1 MLNGRQVRACVDCGW
16 NMTTEEISANALCD
30 LGLFRAFHRAAN
42 SGFASPDS
50 VSDLTTSSTSPS
62 SRWMSPLMFDPS
74 VDDSGDGARSWLSEH
89 KSELLAV
96 QDSPSLL
103 FVTTESAAA
112 GKSIKASLQS
122 RYPSLRVVSSEKGND
137 LSSAQFIHSADG
149 ESNSDSFK
157 LHRNNHLRH
166 QEKQEGARSDNSS
179 LNNRNSSVTSTSKR
193 LKPVLN
199 WWLLGEFEFIAGCG
213 TTFSITATA
222 RRSLLPSSFV
232 VHEHRPPPPSLW
244 RQPGEKDAQLHPA
257 DEVSADPAD
266 PAAAAAAA
274 AVTIGSEYDNHNK
287 GEAMAVG
294 SSGGETSG
302 EQGMAFQRPDGNIM
316 DFFLFLKHSITATAR
331 RWLLPSSFV
340 VHEHRPP
347 LQSLWKQPG
356 ETEVQLHQA
365 HGVSAATAPNLA
377 VKGGTENANEQL
389 RQQGRAIHHPDG
401 NIMNLY
407 PGEWVGCLSIEV
419 IGRRWLLA

>member
-16 NMTTEEISANALCD
+16 NMTTEEISANAVCD
-30 LGLFRAFHRAAN
+30 LGLFRVFHR
-42 SGFASPDS
+42 GLTPPASTAS
-50 VSDLTTSSTSPS
+50 LSSTK
-62 SRWMSPLMFDPS
+62 WMSPLMFNPS
-74 VDDSGDGARSWLSEH
+74 VGDPGDGVKSWLSEN
-89 KSELLAV
+89 KSESLAA
-96 QDSPSLL
+96 QNFEEHQANKDSPSLL

-213 TTFSITATA
+213 TTYSITAAA

-232 VHEHRPPPPSLW
+232 VHEHHPPPPSLW
-244 RQPGEKDAQLHPA
+244 RQPGKIDAQIHPA
-257 DEVSADPAD
+257 DDVTGD
-266 PAAAAAAA
+266 AAPPPA
-274 AVTIGSEYDNHNK
+274 AVTVGVDTANDSK
-287 GEAMAVG
+287 SVAVAIRG
-294 SSGGETSG
+294 SGGGNE
-302 EQGMAFQRPDGNIM
+302 ERHQQGRAFHNPDGNI
-316 DFFLFLKHSITATAR
+316 
-331 RWLLPSSFV
+331 
-340 VHEHRPP
+340 
-347 LQSLWKQPG
+347 G
-356 ETEVQLHQA
+356 
-365 HGVSAATAPNLA
+365 
-377 VKGGTENANEQL
+377 
-389 RQQGRAIHHPDG
+389 
-401 NIMNLY
+401 NLY
-407 PGEWVGCLSIEV
+407 PEAWMGCLSVEV
-419 IGRRWLLA
+419 LGRRWLN